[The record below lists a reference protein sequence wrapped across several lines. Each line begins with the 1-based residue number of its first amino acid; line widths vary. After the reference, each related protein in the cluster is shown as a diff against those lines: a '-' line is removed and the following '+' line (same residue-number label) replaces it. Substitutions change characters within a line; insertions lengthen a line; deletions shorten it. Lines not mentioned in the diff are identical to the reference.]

1 MIIDNNKKDE
11 ILTIESPA
19 FAESIKEGDVTF
31 LKKVGDAVAEDEEIA
46 KVETDK
52 TTIEVKSPKSGV
64 IEAILVPDGSTITAN
79 MPIIKL
85 RVGAAGAGAPA
96 AAPAAAAAPKK
107 EEAKPAA
114 AAPPP
119 PPPQQQQARVT
130 PVPSA
135 PSHSIPVAQVPVT
148 PFVASSS
155 APVDISKIS
164 GTRAETKVIV

>member
-11 ILTIESPA
+11 IVTIESPA

-31 LKKVGDAVAEDEEIA
+31 LKKVGDAVVEDEEIA

-96 AAPAAAAAPKK
+96 AAAAPKK

-119 PPPQQQQARVT
+119 PPPQQQQAAKVT

-135 PSHSIPVAQVPVT
+135 PSHSIPVAQVPGT

-155 APVDISKIS
+155 ASVDISKIS

>member
-1 MIIDNNKKDE
+1 MIITKKDE

-85 RVGAAGAGAPA
+85 RVGAAGAAAPKA
-96 AAPAAAAAPKK
+96 EAPAAAAAPKK

-164 GTRAETKVIV
+164 GTRAETRVIL

>member
-1 MIIDNNKKDE
+1 M
-11 ILTIESPA
+11 TIESPA

-85 RVGAAGAGAPA
+85 RVGAAGAAASA

-107 EEAKPAA
+107 EETKPAA

-119 PPPQQQQARVT
+119 PPPPQQQQAARVT
-130 PVPSA
+130 PVPST

-155 APVDISKIS
+155 APLDISKIS
-164 GTRAETKVIV
+164 GTRAETRVSV

>member
-1 MIIDNNKKDE
+1 LIITKKDE

-85 RVGAAGAGAPA
+85 RVGAAGAAAPKA
-96 AAPAAAAAPKK
+96 EAPAAAAGPKK

-119 PPPQQQQARVT
+119 PPPQQQQQARVT